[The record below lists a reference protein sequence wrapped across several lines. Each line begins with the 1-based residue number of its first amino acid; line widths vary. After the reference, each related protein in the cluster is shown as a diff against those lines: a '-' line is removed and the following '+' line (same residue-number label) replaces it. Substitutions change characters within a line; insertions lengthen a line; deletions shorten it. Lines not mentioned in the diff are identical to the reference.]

1 MPSVGACGVKVV
13 ALELPDQALG
23 NQGDTKP
30 FLLYLGLM
38 QLRKKSIM
46 AKTMDLKSRVRQLTI
61 RRC

>member
-46 AKTMDLKSRVRQLTI
+46 AKTMD
-61 RRC
+61 